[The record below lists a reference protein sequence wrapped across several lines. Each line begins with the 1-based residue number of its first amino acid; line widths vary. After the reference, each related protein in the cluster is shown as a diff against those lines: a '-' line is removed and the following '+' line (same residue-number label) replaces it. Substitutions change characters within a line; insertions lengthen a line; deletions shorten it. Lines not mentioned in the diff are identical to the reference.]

1 MAKQKFK
8 NIFNL
13 LKVSVNEFIDD
24 NCIKFSASLS
34 YYTIFALPPLAILV
48 ISGTGYFFGE
58 EAVRGEFFEQIRG
71 FVGDKAAI
79 QIQDAIKNIT
89 LYGNSTLA
97 TIIGFVTLLFS
108 ASAVFA
114 EIQSS
119 INYIWELKP
128 KPKKGLLRFLK
139 NRLLSFS
146 MIGALGFV
154 LLVSLIVN
162 TLIQSM
168 YSELSFLFTEN
179 TMFLA
184 SILNTVVVF
193 LIISVLFGFI
203 FKTLPDGKVG
213 WKETMVG
220 AAFTSLLFMVGK
232 WGIGM
237 YVGGSSQSS
246 LYGAAGSVL
255 IILIWVYYSAFIL
268 YFGAVFTKN
277 YSEIFGKPILPNNY
291 TVRVIYKEEE
301 VKYAK
306 TEREIN
312 TKLEEKTNQTNS

>member
-1 MAKQKFK
+1 MRKFTFK
-8 NIFNL
+8 NIINL
-13 LKVSVNEFIDD
+13 FKVSITEFLDD

-48 ISGTGYFFGE
+48 ISSAGYFFGE
-58 EAVRGEFFEQIRG
+58 EAVRGEFFEQIRD
-71 FVGDKAAI
+71 FVGDKAALEI
-79 QIQDAIKNIT
+79 QNSIKNIS
-89 LYGNSTLA
+89 LYGNTALA
-97 TIIGFVTLLFS
+97 TTIGFVTLLFS

-162 TLIQSM
+162 TVIQSL
-168 YSELSFLFTEN
+168 YSQLSFLFTED
-179 TMFLA
+179 TMYLA
-184 SILNTVVVF
+184 SFINTLIVF
-193 LIISVLFGFI
+193 LIISILFGFI

-213 WKETMVG
+213 WRETMVG
-220 AAFTSLLFMVGK
+220 AGFTALLFMIGK
-232 WGIGM
+232 WGIGL
-237 YVGGSSQSS
+237 YIGGSSQTT

-255 IILIWVYYSAFIL
+255 VILVWVYYSAFIL

-277 YSEIFGKPILPNNY
+277 YSELFGRPILPNNY

-301 VKYAK
+301 VHFAK
-306 TEREIN
+306 TEEEIKQ
-312 TKLEEKTNQTNS
+312 KLK

>member
-1 MAKQKFK
+1 MRNLSIK
-8 NIFNL
+8 NILNL
-13 LKVSVNEFIDD
+13 FKISINEFLDD
-24 NCIKFSASLS
+24 NCVKFSASLS

-58 EAVRGEFFEQIRG
+58 EAVKGEFFDQIRE
-71 FVGDKAAI
+71 FVGDKAALE
-79 QIQDAIKNIT
+79 IQDSIKNIT
-89 LYGNSTLA
+89 LYGNTVLA

-128 KPKKGLLRFLK
+128 KPKKGILRFVK

-162 TLIQSM
+162 TIIQSM
-168 YSELSFLFTEN
+168 YSQLSFLFTAD
-179 TMFLA
+179 TMYLA
-184 SILNTVVVF
+184 SFINTLVVF

-220 AAFTSLLFMVGK
+220 AGFTAILFMIGK
-232 WGIGM
+232 WGIGL
-237 YVGGSSQSS
+237 YIGGSSQTS

-255 IILIWVYYSAFIL
+255 VILVWVYYSAIIL

-277 YSEIFGKPILPNNY
+277 YSELFGTPIEPNNY

-301 VKYAK
+301 VHFAK
-306 TEREIN
+306 TETEIA
-312 TKLEEKTNQTNS
+312 EKINDKA